1 MAPNPG
7 TKYDITSLKI
17 RIKDPV
23 NTTFAQ
29 EFARTIVLANQG
41 DQDAIDVIESY
52 VYPSNEELTALGI
65 HKSHWGP
72 LRKCTDLGML
82 FHVLSNDQASI
93 FP

>member
-1 MAPNPG
+1 MDPNTG

-29 EFARTIVLANQG
+29 QFAATLVAANQG
-41 DQDAIDVIESY
+41 DQAAIDVVESY
-52 VYPSNEELTALGI
+52 VYPSDQELTAMGV

-72 LRKCTDLGML
+72 LRKCTDLGLL
-82 FHVLSNDQASI
+82 FHVLCNDQASI